1 MARYSTT
8 QTLQSLVVIGV
19 VAGFSFV
26 PIYYGGLY
34 LQKGHQSESWT
45 STTALVEQSETIR
58 TPSGDTKTHLNYKFK
73 YRYWVNGKSY
83 TSHRN
88 SYKAGG
94 GDVAEIVN
102 RLKKGDS
109 VQVYYN
115 PNTPS
120 EVVVERGYSLLQ
132 IVWIAAGLVGLGF
145 CGLGLVGLWM
155 DPLDRNPHRHA
166 SDME

>member
-19 VAGFSFV
+19 VAGFSCV

-58 TPSGDTKTHLNYKFK
+58 APSGDSKTHLNYKFK

-102 RLKKGDS
+102 RLKREILCRSITIPIPHQK
-109 VQVYYN
+109 
-115 PNTPS
+115 
-120 EVVVERGYSLLQ
+120 
-132 IVWIAAGLVGLGF
+132 
-145 CGLGLVGLWM
+145 LWWNEAI
-155 DPLDRNPHRHA
+155 PYCR
-166 SDME
+166 